1 MRLSRLAIVLLP
13 LALAGCGIPDL
24 VATGVK
30 SYENRP
36 GATPDQAGATAQPAA
51 ATVQPVAAPPAAPKV
66 EPIPASAPIGGMA
79 PPEPVTVEP
88 LK

>member
-1 MRLSRLAIVLLP
+1 MRLSRLAVVLLP

-30 SYENRP
+30 GYENRP
-36 GATPDQAGATAQPAA
+36 GATPDQAGATTQPAA
-51 ATVQPVAAPPAAPKV
+51 ATAQPVAAPPVATKV
-66 EPIPASAPIGGMA
+66 EPIPAPAPIGGM
-79 PPEPVTVEP
+79 PRPEPVTVEP